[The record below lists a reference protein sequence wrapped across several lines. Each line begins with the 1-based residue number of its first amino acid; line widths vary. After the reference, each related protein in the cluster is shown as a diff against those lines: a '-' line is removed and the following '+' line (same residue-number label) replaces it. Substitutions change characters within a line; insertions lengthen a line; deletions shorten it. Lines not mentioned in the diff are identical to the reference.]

1 MLVRCGCEKAEV
13 LLRSF
18 TNRSVYMR
26 EGLHYTCQGLVRHR
40 PLALVAGIASLA

>member
-1 MLVRCGCEKAEV
+1 MLVRCGCERAEV

-18 TNRSVYMR
+18 MNRSIYER
-26 EGLHYTCQGLVRHR
+26 GSTTCQGLVRNR